1 MKKKWISFLII
12 SICFAPSFIIGII
25 SCFSIGE
32 LFMYIE
38 RNLQVELIPF
48 LSKER
53 LSKTPRTGESIF
65 ICLHFLIYIG
75 ASICILINKK
85 TEKTKIMEK

>member
-38 RNLQVELIPF
+38 RNLQVEL
-48 LSKER
+48 
-53 LSKTPRTGESIF
+53 TGTMAMTCFWLMIIF
-65 ICLHFLIYIG
+65 TCLNSLIYIV
-75 ASICILINKK
+75 ASICIFVDKK
-85 TEKTKIMEK
+85 KENTKLMEK